1 MSKIVGISLALAAA
15 LVAIP
20 TLMISASGP
29 WAHQRNVVTDSDDT
43 VLGKV
48 HGTVNGAAPAHQ
60 AVGGYH
66 LFGQD
71 GKLIGAA
78 ADPSINSIL
87 SRLVFRNDPKARS
100 EGSKA
105 LLDELA

>member
-1 MSKIVGISLALAAA
+1 MIRLLPREPRGNKKDNKMSKILGISLALAIA

-20 TLMISASGP
+20 TLMISAPGP
-29 WAHQRNVVTDSDDT
+29 WAHQSNALTDSDGT

-48 HGTVNGAAPAHQ
+48 RDTVNGAAPADQ

-66 LFGQD
+66 LFGPD

-78 ADPSINSIL
+78 ENPSM
-87 SRLVFRNDPKARS
+87 RLYFQQAGLP
-100 EGSKA
+100 E
-105 LLDELA
+105 